1 MKNKEKIMEDQQDRK
16 HDYSGVYSSI
26 YTFYDN
32 NPSIKPQG
40 WQDVEMNDVDD
51 MEEVLRPLDYT
62 VLYAGDWG
70 REVLY
75 SVAIMLQTLKKDYD
89 SLVFDSEEDIVVM
102 HNDQF
107 VDFVRIVLDHYG
119 INIHTEM
126 LEQL

>member
-1 MKNKEKIMEDQQDRK
+1 MEEQQHRK

-26 YTFYDN
+26 YTFFDN

-40 WQDVEMNDVDD
+40 WQDVETNDVED
-51 MEEVLRPLDYT
+51 MEELLRPLDYT
-62 VLYAGDWG
+62 VLYAVDWG
-70 REVLY
+70 REVLCG
-75 SVAIMLQTLKKDYD
+75 VAIMLGKSPILAE
-89 SLVFDSEEDIVVM
+89 EEDIVVM

-107 VDFVRIVLDHYG
+107 VKFVRIVLYNYG